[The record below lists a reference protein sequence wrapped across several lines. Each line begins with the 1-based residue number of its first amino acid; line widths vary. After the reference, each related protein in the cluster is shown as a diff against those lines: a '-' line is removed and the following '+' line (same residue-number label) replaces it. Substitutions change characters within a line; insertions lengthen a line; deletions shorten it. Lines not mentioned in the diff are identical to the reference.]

1 VFVRREY
8 SLCNLPLLEVHS
20 ARERARRGDRDDAI
34 LVMRAAVDH
43 LYREGRLL
51 MWSVPATGVLV
62 ETLLDQP
69 GGFRP
74 IGNVANATHTT
85 LEQGLVAPGEFLGG
99 CPMTTNYARASILA
113 TRAPIGGRD
122 PALQRYEPSRS
133 SASARCQF
141 ASSVPPSPDWEM
153 W

>member
-34 LVMRAAVDH
+34 PVMRAAVDH

-62 ETLLDQP
+62 E
-69 GGFRP
+69 
-74 IGNVANATHTT
+74 I
-85 LEQGLVAPGEFLGG
+85 
-99 CPMTTNYARASILA
+99 
-113 TRAPIGGRD
+113 
-122 PALQRYEPSRS
+122 
-133 SASARCQF
+133 RC
-141 ASSVPPSPDWEM
+141 
-153 W
+153 